1 MSYFKKLN
9 LPANPLLDSKEII
22 QRNITAGYNL
32 ALPESILTSEI
43 LDIFKSIGLRP
54 KMVVLFGR
62 GDSNSSPEDR
72 LIHTDVAFDHNVPG
86 KWRKLVAGVNWEIEG
101 SHNDFYW
108 YDMSSV
114 KECWPTEIIS
124 RESKFNYLNGI
135 HFVDRLKMGIPENAK
150 LLDQTTIDGPTL
162 VRTDI
167 PHATFYNNPNT
178 TRVGVSVRFHEED
191 FNHSWDGALEKFT
204 SIIKE

>member
-9 LPANPLLDSKEII
+9 LPLNPLQNSKELS
-22 QRNITAGYNL
+22 QRNITAGYNIV
-32 ALPESILTSEI
+32 LPNDVLTTEI
-43 LDIFKSIGLRP
+43 LDIFKDIGLRP

-62 GDSNSSPEDR
+62 GDSTSSPKNR
-72 LIHTDVAFDHNVPG
+72 MIHSDVAFDNQTHGN
-86 KWRKLVAGVNWEIEG
+86 WRRLVAGVNWEIEG

-108 YDMSSV
+108 YDMTGI
-114 KECWPTEIIS
+114 KECWPVEQLANT
-124 RESKFNYLNGI
+124 SKFNYLNGI
-135 HFVDRLKMGIPENAK
+135 HFGERFKMGIPDTAK
-150 LLDQTTIDGPTL
+150 LLDKTVIDGPTL

-167 PHATFYNNPNT
+167 PHATLFNNPTT

-191 FNHSWDGALEKFT
+191 FNHSWDNALKKFS

>member
-32 ALPESILTSEI
+32 VLPESVLTIEI
-43 LDIFKSIGLRP
+43 LDIFKSLGLRP
-54 KMVVLFGR
+54 QMVVLFGR
-62 GDSNSSPEDR
+62 GDGESSPKNR
-72 LIHTDVAFDHNVPG
+72 LIHTDIAFDNQVPG
-86 KWRKLVAGVNWEIEG
+86 NWRKLVAGVNWEIEG

-108 YDMSSV
+108 YDMSGI
-114 KECWPTEIIS
+114 KECWPAEKLSGT
-124 RESKFNYLNGI
+124 SKFNHLNGV
-135 HFVDRLKMGIPENAK
+135 HFIERLQMGIPEGAK

-167 PHATFYNNPNT
+167 PHATLYNNPAN

-191 FNHSWDGALEKFT
+191 FDHSWDRAVEKF
-204 SIIKE
+204 SAVIKE